1 VLVETNRGPN
11 GVDGSQIA
19 KVLALAG
26 VFPSDLRRSRT
37 LELAYAELTGGRTSN
52 GG

>member
-1 VLVETNRGPN
+1 
-11 GVDGSQIA
+11 
-19 KVLALAG
+19 VLALAG